1 MFSSQKKSK
10 SFAKNGDDAPK
21 FKGIRFCDECD
32 NMLEPK
38 EYTQGDRVILQFECK
53 LCSRPQRVVEGNE
66 LDNCVYRNDYTIKA
80 ENVHVDPECVKD
92 PTLTRRKDICCPT
105 CKHTEAVS
113 FS

>member
-38 EYTQGDRVILQFECK
+38 EYTQGDRVIL
-53 LCSRPQRVVEGNE
+53 
-66 LDNCVYRNDYTIKA
+66 
-80 ENVHVDPECVKD
+80 
-92 PTLTRRKDICCPT
+92 
-105 CKHTEAVS
+105 
-113 FS
+113 